1 MKGCLMTLAINM
13 LVKYLAAETALL
25 EGKEV
30 RLGERTLKM
39 EDLPNIIA
47 GRKEWEQRVASEKA
61 RQSGAPRLGG
71 MTYSVANFSR
81 GG

>member
-1 MKGCLMTLAINM
+1 MSTATQM
-13 LVKYLAAETALL
+13 LEKYLKAETALL

-47 GRKEWEQRVASEKA
+47 GRKEWEQRVANEAAKS
-61 RQSGAPRLGG
+61 SGAPRIGG
-71 MTYSVANFSR
+71 LAFSLANFSGSNR
-81 GG
+81 